1 MNRNVDL
8 IAIGVLLA
16 GIAVYA
22 STRNCIMVAVSSHR
36 LTVMPYPHVT
46 TVPMPQPPPFP
57 DPPVR
62 FMRD

>member
-22 STRNCIMVAVSSHR
+22 STRNCIMVAINSHHF
-36 LTVMPYPHVT
+36 TVMPYSQPT
-46 TVPMPQPPPFP
+46 AVPMPAPPPIP
-57 DPPVR
+57 NPPVR